1 MSPEFLLTA
10 FIVCITPGIGVIY
23 TLSVTLGAGW
33 RAGLWATLGCT
44 IATMI
49 HMVIAL
55 AGLAAVLHTSAVL
68 FQTIKFAGVAYL
80 IWMAWAVLQSTGS
93 LAVGAATGGS
103 PGQLVWR
110 GILLNI
116 LNPKLPLF
124 FVAFLPQF
132 LPASDPALGPMIG
145 LGFGF
150 TAMTFVTFVPL
161 CSHRGLRQT
170 GHSGPPVGA
179 GLDAPR
185 LCGILC
191 RPWCAPRVR
200 AGMTLPIN
208 APAMTG
214 CITFDARIEPMIWSR
229 ETCTILRVPA
239 DIVAALGPT
248 RRVEGEM
255 NDHPINL
262 ALTRA
267 PLCPDVFAW
276 AGQSLLTRIG
286 IAPDD
291 PLEVRLRPAPDDAV
305 YVPDDLRLAL
315 RDGDATAAW
324 DGLTPGKQRGLLH
337 PLNTARTAPTR
348 AKGIAALIASLT
360 GAA

>member
-110 GILLNI
+110 GILLNT

-132 LPASDPALGPMIG
+132 LPASDQALGPMIG

-150 TAMTFVTFVPL
+150 TAMTFVTFVFYVAIAAT
-161 CSHRGLRQT
+161 GRQ
-170 GHSGPPVGA
+170 A
-179 GLDAPR
+179 
-185 LCGILC
+185 ILG
-191 RPWCAPRVR
+191 RPSVLVWMRR
-200 AGMTLPIN
+200 AF
-208 APAMTG
+208 AAS
-214 CITFDARIEPMIWSR
+214 F
-229 ETCTILRVPA
+229 
-239 DIVAALGPT
+239 AALG
-248 RRVEGEM
+248 
-255 NDHPINL
+255 
-262 ALTRA
+262 A
-267 PLCPDVFAW
+267 
-276 AGQSLLTRIG
+276 
-286 IAPDD
+286 
-291 PLEVRLRPAPDDAV
+291 
-305 YVPDDLRLAL
+305 RLAFE
-315 RDGDATAAW
+315 
-324 DGLTPGKQRGLLH
+324 
-337 PLNTARTAPTR
+337 R
-348 AKGIAALIASLT
+348 A
-360 GAA
+360 